1 MHALR
6 PRETRRLHLPR
17 PHDPLA
23 DRGARLAGR
32 RRRKFGRRHGRHL
45 HMQVDPVHQRSRNP
59 AHIAVHRPRRTYAL
73 LRRMVVIAA
82 QTGVHRRHQ
91 RKVGGI
97 FHTVF
102 RPRDGHPLL
111 LQRLPQHLQHAAPE
125 FGQLVEK
132 QHPVVGQ
139 RHLAGPRRLSPAD
152 QRRLRN
158 RMVRR
163 PERPPRQQ
171 AARRHIPSHGV
182 YLGGLQRLFARQRRQ
197 DGRHP
202 AGQHRLA
209 RTRRPDHQ
217 HVVTARGGYL
227 QRTLHMRLALH
238 IGKILFITARL
249 RPERLPVRRHRR
261 RHLPFAVQQSDH
273 LLQASGPD
281 HLDAFDHGR
290 LRGIRRR
297 QHQPPQSLFPRA
309 HRHRQHAPHGFQRP
323 VQRQLPGEH
332 RPGKRFG
339 IHPRHRRENPDGD
352 RQVERRALLA
362 QVGRSQTHDHL
373 AARHPLPGVLER
385 RTYALLALLH
395 GAVRQPHEV
404 HSQSAAGD
412 IDLDGHRRGIDPH
425 DRSCIGPDKHLSE
438 KYYQLTILLPASSTV
453 VRTDRTACIACTDRL
468 SRTDFAGH
476 ISRSAPLN
484 RLF

>member
-1 MHALR
+1 
-6 PRETRRLHLPR
+6 
-17 PHDPLA
+17 
-23 DRGARLAGR
+23 
-32 RRRKFGRRHGRHL
+32 
-45 HMQVDPVHQRSRNP
+45 
-59 AHIAVHRPRRTYAL
+59 
-73 LRRMVVIAA
+73 MVVITAR
-82 QTGVHRRHQ
+82 TGVHRRHQ

-125 FGQLVEK
+125 FGQLVEE

-171 AARRHIPSHGV
+171 TARRHIPGHGV

-238 IGKILFITARL
+238 IGKILFITARH
-249 RPERLPVRRHRR
+249 PERLPVRRHRR

-453 VRTDRTACIACTDRL
+453 GRTDRTACIACTDRL
-468 SRTDFAGH
+468 SRTDFSDH
-476 ISRSAPLN
+476 IGRTFRSGRSIPPK
-484 RLF
+484 RRPF